1 MGRFDSS
8 NNPLLNEERLME
20 QSKNLSYD
28 QQKVMTREGAMNKS
42 IILLGIMLLTAF
54 FAYSNP
60 SIAPITLWVGLIGGL
75 ILFFVTMFK
84 PQIANITAPIYAA
97 FEGLLVGAIS
107 FIYSA
112 IQGGLI
118 LQAVSIT
125 VCILLMMLMLYRSKI
140 IPVTNKLRTGIV
152 AATGGIFLVYML
164 SLGLSFFGISI
175 PFLHTGGPIGIGIS
189 LFIIGIAS
197 LNLLLDFDSIDKGDQ
212 MGLPKYMEWYYGMSL
227 LATLVWIYI
236 EVIRLLSILSRD

>member
-20 QSKNLSYD
+20 QSKNMSFD

-42 IILLGIMLLTAF
+42 VILVGIMLLTAF
-54 FAYSNP
+54 YAFNTP
-60 SIAPITLWVGLIGGL
+60 SIIQLTLWGGMIGGL

-97 FEGLLVGAIS
+97 FEGLLVGGVSYLYGAM
-107 FIYSA
+107 
-112 IQGGLI
+112 QGGII
-118 LQAVSIT
+118 LQAISIT
-125 VCILLMMLMLYRSKI
+125 VCILLMMLMIYRSNI
-140 IPVTNKLRTGIV
+140 LPVTNKLRTGII

-164 SLGLSFFGISI
+164 SLGLSFFGINI
-175 PFLHTGGPIGIGIS
+175 PYLHTGGAMGIGIS

-197 LNLLLDFDSIDKGDQ
+197 LNLLLDFDSIDKGDK

-236 EVIRLLSILSRD
+236 EVIRLLAVLNRD